1 MIPVSLHLMEM
12 QTIPS
17 YAWAQRSFVS
27 RFLPGEA
34 HPSLLRFSCIS
45 AWIPYSVEDT
55 WRARNRT
62 LKSSCPQLLLLGS
75 PPPNPLEPWEPDL
88 FLTQRPPGSP
98 AIPSLAHP
106 LQKVDDKGIEP
117 LDIHVSILTQTPLP
131 SGLPYNIEQ
140 SSIYYT
146 KAENTSQISFF
157 TLRRGHVRTCRK
169 SSRLLAKETAHQKP
183 TLWAPGSQ
191 TSASRT
197 IPLINDAIQYNM
209 MPSKPIHVAANGKI
223 SFLFMTLLKNR
234 TEQTFFQR

>member
-106 LQKVDDKGIEP
+106 LQKGPRHP
-117 LDIHVSILTQTPLP
+117 LLVPSRSPPTQLCPA
-131 SGLPYNIEQ
+131 
-140 SSIYYT
+140 SSD
-146 KAENTSQISFF
+146 S
-157 TLRRGHVRTCRK
+157 
-169 SSRLLAKETAHQKP
+169 
-183 TLWAPGSQ
+183 
-191 TSASRT
+191 
-197 IPLINDAIQYNM
+197 
-209 MPSKPIHVAANGKI
+209 
-223 SFLFMTLLKNR
+223 LLK
-234 TEQTFFQR
+234 TEGAQGPRPRLSSPLQSIGNSHSHRQILYHWRHLGSPWRLNEAYFLPRNKEYRKPFVPWFPMRSWFLERGLRCATKWLVSKDLPGASYIDSYIAE

>member
-106 LQKVDDKGIEP
+106 LQKVREA
-117 LDIHVSILTQTPLP
+117 L
-131 SGLPYNIEQ
+131 
-140 SSIYYT
+140 
-146 KAENTSQISFF
+146 
-157 TLRRGHVRTCRK
+157 
-169 SSRLLAKETAHQKP
+169 
-183 TLWAPGSQ
+183 PGSSPVFLLFQ
-191 TSASRT
+191 ASVSCT
-197 IPLINDAIQYNM
+197 VYFLSLVNCCLINFAW
-209 MPSKPIHVAANGKI
+209 
-223 SFLFMTLLKNR
+223 
-234 TEQTFFQR
+234 FFFIGWSSGPCYFWH